1 MYRSTKTKVN
11 NLMHFKKSD
20 KFLNNNKLY
29 SILIEI
35 DNIMMN
41 YKNHDKIEELTKVN
55 IEFEK
60 IMLRQY
66 YRSGYKWI
74 ASIITIILVFVSVYS
89 GIFTLWSYGF
99 FSLKNSNELEKQ
111 LEIDFF

>member
-11 NLMHFKKSD
+11 NLMQFKKSD
-20 KFLNNNKLY
+20 KYLNNNKLY
-29 SILIEI
+29 SILVEI
-35 DNIMMN
+35 DNIMKN

-60 IMLRQY
+60 IKLRQY
-66 YRSGYKWI
+66 YKSGYKWI
-74 ASIITIILVFVSVYS
+74 ASIISIITVFTTVYF

-99 FSLKNSNELEKQ
+99 FSLKNS
-111 LEIDFF
+111 I